1 MFSAFSSID
10 YHSIRAKTPAE
21 TAVKRLNGIGE
32 VLSGLDISAIH
43 TQHDMARAL
52 WTLDTADKCIRMI
65 LTEFRTER
73 AKDQVVRE
81 AKRLIDLIALARDEI
96 SGYRDD
102 STFNLTA

>member
-10 YHSIRAKTPAE
+10 YRSIRARTPAE

-43 TQHDMARAL
+43 TQDDMARAL
-52 WTLDTADKCIRMI
+52 WTLETADKCIRMI

-73 AKDQVVRE
+73 TKDVVRE
-81 AKRLIDLIALARDEI
+81 ANSLIDLIGLARDEI
-96 SGYRDD
+96 SDYRDGGRVL
-102 STFNLTA
+102 S